1 MILEVLI
8 SIFRILAS
16 GIRLLIF
23 LSIIPI
29 VCFGIYSIVK
39 RTSHYVVEPLKDMN
53 NKEDTNIN
61 TDENNP
67 LKVII
72 KDNNLDVNRIIEYQ
86 GQEIKK
92 FEFRPEKWEQ
102 FIAQDEAKKR
112 AITVCKKAKRGIRA
126 HLILSAIKGHGKT
139 TYIELLAKSIGAK
152 LITRIGKQIDEDSLV
167 DIINEINTSKEERVI
182 FFIDEI
188 DTCHWKVIKIL
199 NPIIEQFKIS
209 GKKIKPFIFAGATIN
224 KHILI
229 KNNPDT
235 LDRIPHHINFERY
248 NDTDIAKIITQ
259 YKEQLYNEENV
270 GKEIVDII
278 SKNCK
283 FNPRT
288 AIALL
293 EDYLIE
299 QNMEKVLKNC
309 NVIKG
314 GLTKVD
320 VKILEILI
328 NTTRAMGANA
338 LAQRVGLSQNEYM
351 TEYEPFL
358 VEFGYINR
366 VPSRI
371 ITEKGKDLLRSIK

>member
-1 MILEVLI
+1 MFNLVSFLVMIVMIIAIPI
-8 SIFRILAS
+8 SIFF
-16 GIRLLIF
+16 IF
-23 LSIIPI
+23 KTTI
-29 VCFGIYSIVK
+29 K
-39 RTSHYVVEPLKDMN
+39 YVFKPLKN
-53 NKEDTNIN
+53 VEETNSDTTIN
-61 TDENNP
+61 TDEDNP
-67 LKVII
+67 LKVVI

-86 GQEIKK
+86 GLEIKK

-102 FIAQDEAKKR
+102 FIAQEEAKKR

-152 LITRIGKQIDEDSLV
+152 LITRIGKQIDEENLV
-167 DIINEINTSKEERVI
+167 DIINEINTSKEEIVI

-224 KHILI
+224 KHLLI

-248 NDTDIAKIITQ
+248 NDIDVAKIITQ
-259 YKEQLYNEENV
+259 YKEQLYTEENV
-270 GKEIVDII
+270 SKEVVDII

-299 QNMEKVLKNC
+299 QSMEKVLKNC
-309 NVIKG
+309 NIIKG

-320 VKILEILI
+320 VKILEILN

-358 VEFGYINR
+358 VEFGYISR
-366 VPSRI
+366 VPSRL
-371 ITEKGKDLLRSIK
+371 ITQKGKDFLGSIK